1 MFTRCPACHTVH
13 PLNAALLAQGAGKYR
28 CGKCN
33 KISNA
38 LDSLFDE
45 WPEPG
50 ASAAAKGNVPEL
62 GISIDLKA
70 PRDAEF
76 SAKENPVAEEGAG
89 DAGPVRKGMLVRIA
103 WIFAALALLVVTVI
117 NVTDVFRQPLQ
128 ENAALQKSLVK
139 MGIRESVPESPYR
152 DLSKIHLITSEMRSH
167 PGRAD
172 ALRLSATIINQASR
186 RQAYPVLEV
195 ILLDPNGEALASR
208 QFEPF
213 EYLAE
218 NADIE
223 AGMTP
228 KAYLSV
234 VLDLAD
240 PGNQAVGFEFKIQ

>member
-45 WPEPG
+45 WPDAG
-50 ASAAAKGNVPEL
+50 ASAAAEGSTPEL
-62 GISIDLKA
+62 GISIDLNA
-70 PRDAEF
+70 PKDAEF
-76 SAKENPVAEEGAG
+76 SAEENSDDEKGVGEAG
-89 DAGPVRKGMLVRIA
+89 TVRKGMLVRVA
-103 WIFAALALLVVTVI
+103 WIIAALVLLVVTVI
-117 NVTDVFRQPLQ
+117 NFTDVFREPLQ

-139 MGIRESVPESPYR
+139 MCIRESVPEPPYR
-152 DLSKIHLITSEMRSH
+152 DLSKIHLITSEMRNH
-167 PGRAD
+167 PGRTD
-172 ALRLSATIINQASR
+172 ALRLSATIVNQANR

-195 ILLDPNGEALASR
+195 ILLESGGLALASR
-208 QFEPF
+208 QFEPS

-218 NADIE
+218 DADIE

>member
-1 MFTRCPACHTVH
+1 MFTRCQACHTVH
-13 PLNAALLAQGAGKYR
+13 PLNAALLAQGTGKYR

-45 WPEPG
+45 WPDAG
-50 ASAAAKGNVPEL
+50 ASAAAKGDVPEL

-76 SAKENPVAEEGAG
+76 SAEENPADEEGAG
-89 DAGPVRKGMLVRIA
+89 EVDVVRKGKLVRII
-103 WIFAALALLVVTVI
+103 WIIAALALLVVTVI
-117 NVTDVFRQPLQ
+117 NLADVFREPLQ
-128 ENAALQKSLVK
+128 ENTSIQESLVK

-152 DLSKIHLITSEMRSH
+152 DLSKIHLITSEMRNH
-167 PGRAD
+167 PGRTD
-172 ALRLSATIINQASR
+172 ALRLSATIVNQASR

-195 ILLDPNGEALASR
+195 ILLDSGGQALASR
-208 QFEPF
+208 QFEPS

-218 NADIE
+218 EADIQD
-223 AGMTP
+223 GMTP
-228 KAYLSV
+228 EAYLSV

>member
-13 PLNAALLAQGAGKYR
+13 PLNAALLAQGAGKFR

-38 LDSLFDE
+38 LDFLFDE
-45 WPEPG
+45 WPDAG
-50 ASAAAKGNVPEL
+50 ASAAAKGSTPEL
-62 GISIDLKA
+62 GISIDLNA
-70 PRDAEF
+70 PNNAEF
-76 SAKENPVAEEGAG
+76 SAEENPDDENGVGEAG
-89 DAGPVRKGMLVRIA
+89 TVRKGMLVRVA
-103 WIFAALALLVVTVI
+103 WIIAALVLLVVTVI
-117 NVTDVFRQPLQ
+117 NLADVFREPLQ

-139 MGIRESVPESPYR
+139 MGIRESVPEPPYR
-152 DLSKIHLITSEMRSH
+152 DLSKIHLITSEMRNH
-167 PGRAD
+167 PGRTD
-172 ALRLSATIINQASR
+172 ALRLSATIVNQANR

-195 ILLDPNGEALASR
+195 ILLESGGLALASR
-208 QFEPF
+208 QFEPS

-218 NADIE
+218 DADIE